1 MQGEKVISA
10 LIGLTGA
17 VANNGKTEHTD
28 QVVREAVLQL
38 SDSSREA
45 ELVEKIHTEKLRIAP
60 DCATCT
66 HPCGN
71 TSDYEIE
78 KLRIKAA
85 MYHAFFF
92 HNSDLA
98 KRLRDQN
105 EENDNA
111 LIGEFDGFSYASWRR
126 NAIFRSLEDMRIDG
140 LLTEEEYRECMNV

>member
-1 MQGEKVISA
+1 MNDIYFDERVKHNM
-10 LIGLTGA
+10 IGNLGF
-17 VANNGKTEHTD
+17 
-28 QVVREAVLQL
+28 
-38 SDSSREA
+38 
-45 ELVEKIHTEKLRIAP
+45 ELVNTQRKLV
-60 DCATCT
+60 CQE
-66 HPCGN
+66 
-71 TSDYEIE
+71 YEIE

>member
-1 MQGEKVISA
+1 MNDIYFDERVKHSR
-10 LIGLTGA
+10 IGNFGF
-17 VANNGKTEHTD
+17 
-28 QVVREAVLQL
+28 
-38 SDSSREA
+38 
-45 ELVEKIHTEKLRIAP
+45 ELVNMQRKLV
-60 DCATCT
+60 CQ
-66 HPCGN
+66 G
-71 TSDYEIE
+71 YEIE

-98 KRLRDQN
+98 KRLHDQN

-140 LLTEEEYRECMNV
+140 LLTEEEYRECTNV